1 VVRGFYS
8 FPWFRVF
15 VAIFII
21 LMKNWFHG
29 GNLREAAEKSGI
41 SPEDILDFS
50 ANINP
55 LGLPIGLKKLIRE
68 NLSEILRYPDPECK
82 LLKKEIS
89 QYLNVDD
96 KRIILENG
104 STPLIYLFVQKFSPK
119 KVLIVTPT
127 FSEYER
133 ALRIHKS
140 KISFF
145 QLKEK
150 NKFEFKLK
158 ELVEFMDGTDALF
171 LCNPNNPTGTI
182 IPREKL
188 MEIVRLTGKKNI
200 FLFLDEAFIDY
211 QEEES
216 LKKFVG
222 RNLFIL
228 RSFTKFFAIPGLR
241 LGYGLGNKE
250 LVQKLNKIRAPWSV
264 NGLAQIAAIFLL
276 QDKQFIKKSR
286 EFMKKER
293 IFFFN
298 ELAKI
303 SGLKPFSPKANFI
316 LVKLLKNSLSA
327 SCLQKRLLKKKILIR
342 DCTNIR
348 GLNNSFIRVAVKNRT
363 ENQRLIEVLEKTV

>member
-1 VVRGFYS
+1 
-8 FPWFRVF
+8 
-15 VAIFII
+15 
-21 LMKNWFHG
+21 MKNWLHG

-96 KRIILENG
+96 KRIIIENG

-119 KVLIVTPT
+119 QALIITPT

-133 ALRIHKS
+133 ALRIYKS
-140 KISFF
+140 KIRFF

-150 NKFEFKLK
+150 NNFEFKLK
-158 ELVEFMDGTDALF
+158 ELVKFMDGTDALF
-171 LCNPNNPTGTI
+171 LCNPNNPTGAI

-188 MEIVRLTGKKNI
+188 LEIVRLTGKKNV

-211 QEEES
+211 QEES

-250 LVQKLNKIRAPWSV
+250 LIQKLNKIRAPWSV
-264 NGLAQIAAIFLL
+264 NGLAQIAATFLL
-276 QDKQFIKKSR
+276 RDKQFIEESR
-286 EFMKKER
+286 KFMEKER

-298 ELAKI
+298 ELAKFTK
-303 SGLKPFSPKANFI
+303 LKPFPPKANFI
-316 LVKLLKNSLSA
+316 LIKLLKNSLSA
-327 SCLQKRLLKKKILIR
+327 SYLQKKLLKKGILIR
-342 DCTNIR
+342 NCTNIR
-348 GLNNSFIRVAVKNRT
+348 GLNNSFIRVAVKTRE
-363 ENQRLIEVLEKTV
+363 ENQKLLEALRKILNCSSRACSTAE